1 MMAFVLPN
9 PNPHPLLV
17 PNLHGLLLFHKKIIV
32 TNSLLQLHHLLL
44 DQQFCFT
51 LLGRYFPSRPHQ
63 VSFPSTFNHAA

>member
-51 LLGRYFPSRPHQ
+51 LLG
-63 VSFPSTFNHAA
+63 